1 MNRAGHWLSAVLAI
15 TAGVIASTSEAQTT
29 PVCGYT
35 VVHSYSHDEG
45 AYTQGLLFRD
55 GTLYESTGI
64 TGSSS
69 LRRVDLETGTV
80 LQTHLLPADVFGE
93 GLTLFDD
100 RLIQL
105 TWTSEI
111 AFVYDRASFELV
123 DQFTYTGSGW
133 GLTDG
138 AHRLIMSNG
147 TSYLTFRD
155 PQDFDTIRQIQVRD
169 GLNPISSLNELEFIH
184 GEILANVYQTD
195 LIARIRPDSGQV
207 IAWIDLTGLLP
218 PERQR
223 AEVLNGIAF
232 DEATG
237 RLFVTGKFWPTLFEI
252 ELVDCPPLPLF
263 SDDFASGNTRGWSWS
278 LEAGRPARTTESTET
293 VASSP

>member
-1 MNRAGHWLSAVLAI
+1 MGAGEL
-15 TAGVIASTSEAQTT
+15 QTT

-35 VVHSYSHDEG
+35 VVNAYAHDEN
-45 AYTQGLLFRD
+45 AYTQGLVFRD
-55 GTLYESTGI
+55 GILYESTGI

-69 LRRVDLETGTV
+69 LRRVDLETGTI
-80 LQTHLLPADVFGE
+80 LQIHWLPLDVFGE
-93 GLTLFDD
+93 GLTLFND

-105 TWTSEI
+105 TWISET

-147 TSYLTFRD
+147 TSFLTFRN
-155 PQDFDTIRQIQVRD
+155 PQDFNIIRQIQVRD
-169 GLNPISSLNELEFIH
+169 GLNPISSLNEMEFIH
-184 GEILANVYQTD
+184 GEVLANVYQTD
-195 LIARIRPDSGQV
+195 LIARIKPDSGQV
-207 IAWIDLTGLLP
+207 IAWIDLEGLLAP
-218 PERQR
+218 TPSR

-252 ELVDCPPLPLF
+252 ELTDCPPLPLF
-263 SDDFASGNTRGWSWS
+263 ADDFASGNTEGWDAWT
-278 LEAGRPARTTESTET
+278 LT
-293 VASSP
+293 ASANKSAQ